1 MKRLLN
7 SPNSNKNQKGFT
19 LIEVLVA
26 SFILFLVLA
35 AITMVY
41 RGALLSSYKA
51 ERTLRFSSIV
61 EPISEQVRIQIQESS
76 SEEQLI
82 GSGNMGEVTF
92 NWVAIKTHQS
102 KAPLKLN
109 IGTGE
114 YDTGNKT
121 FNLWEVTLKL
131 QLKKA
136 SRDYHFSEVS
146 W

>member
-1 MKRLLN
+1 MKHLLN
-7 SPNSNKNQKGFT
+7 LPNLNKNQTGFT

-41 RGALLSSYKA
+41 RGALLSSHKA
-51 ERTLRFSSIV
+51 ERTLQFSSLV
-61 EPISEQVRIQIQESS
+61 EPISEHIRIQIQESS
-76 SEEQLI
+76 SEEQLL
-82 GSGNMGEVTF
+82 GSGNMGKLIF
-92 NWVAIKTHQS
+92 SWVAIKTHQS

-121 FNLWEVTLKL
+121 FKLWEVTLNL

-136 SRDYHFSEVS
+136 SREFTFSEVS